1 MSDMEIN
8 KVLAQ
13 MRTLAQGIDRPAAGA
28 EIKGPGFDKVLGEAI
43 NKVSEVQQEASAM
56 ATAWEQGRSE
66 VDLSEVMIAAQKSSL
81 SFQAMM
87 EVRNK
92 LVEAYREIMNMSI

>member
-13 MRTLAQGIDRPAAGA
+13 MRTLAQGIEKPADSS
-28 EIKGPGFDKVLGEAI
+28 EVSGPAFNKVLGEAI
-43 NKVSEVQQEASAM
+43 NKVNEIQQEATSM
-56 ATAWEQGRSE
+56 TADWERGKSNL
-66 VDLSEVMIAAQKSSL
+66 DLSEVMITAQKSSL

-92 LVEAYREIMNMSI
+92 LVEAYREIMNMSV

>member
-13 MRTLAQGIDRPAAGA
+13 MRTLAQGAERPTAAE
-28 EIKGPGFDKVLGEAI
+28 EIEGPGFNKVLGEAI
-43 NKVSEVQQEASAM
+43 NKVSEVQQEATSM
-56 ATAWEQGRSE
+56 ATAWEQGKSDKE
-66 VDLSEVMIAAQKSSL
+66 LADVMIAMQKSSL

>member
-1 MSDMEIN
+1 MSNMEIN

-13 MRTLAQGIDRPAAGA
+13 MRTLAQGMDTPTQPP
-28 EIKGPGFDKVLGEAI
+28 EVKGPGFEKVLGEAI
-43 NKVSEVQQEASAM
+43 NKVSEAQENATAM
-56 ATAWEQGRSE
+56 TTAWEQGKSSAE
-66 VDLSEVMIAAQKSSL
+66 LAEVMVAVQKSSL

>member
-13 MRTLAQGIDRPAAGA
+13 MRTLAQGIEKPAASG
-28 EIKGPGFDKVLGEAI
+28 EVTGPAFNKVLGEAI
-43 NKVSEVQQEASAM
+43 SKVNEIQQEANSMVAD
-56 ATAWEQGRSE
+56 WEQGKSN
-66 VDLSEVMIAAQKSSL
+66 VDLSEVMITAQKSSL

>member
-13 MRTLAQGIDRPAAGA
+13 MRTLAQGPEKPPAAEA
-28 EIKGPGFDKVLGEAI
+28 LQGPGFGQVLGEAI
-43 NKVSEVQQEASAM
+43 NKVSEVQQDATAM
-56 ATAWEQGRSE
+56 ATAWEQGKSDKE
-66 VDLSEVMIAAQKSSL
+66 LADVMIAMQKSSL

-92 LVEAYREIMNMSI
+92 LVEAYREVMNMSI